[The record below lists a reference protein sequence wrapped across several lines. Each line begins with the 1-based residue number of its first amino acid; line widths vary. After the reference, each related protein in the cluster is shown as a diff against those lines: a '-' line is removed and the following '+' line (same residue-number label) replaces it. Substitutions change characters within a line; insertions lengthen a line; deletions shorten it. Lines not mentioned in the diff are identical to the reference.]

1 MFDKKKSAF
10 FGSIQGM
17 KKMDPLD
24 RSDSSEENCY
34 NRTPPS
40 EIFLDQC
47 MVAVN
52 TETTAIQL

>member
-24 RSDSSEENCY
+24 RSDSSKENCY
-34 NRTPPS
+34 SRTNTPPPPVRDFSRSVHGGS
-40 EIFLDQC
+40 EY
-47 MVAVN
+47 
-52 TETTAIQL
+52 

>member
-34 NRTPPS
+34 NRTPPPVRDFSRSVHGGS
-40 EIFLDQC
+40 EY
-47 MVAVN
+47 
-52 TETTAIQL
+52 